1 MPNFHDLRQ
10 YGSELWTIQRGW
22 GRLAFPE
29 GVRVHVAKILVINGP
44 NLNLL
49 GSREPETYGHL
60 SLQEIMDD
68 LERFA
73 GACGHELSNRQD
85 NSEGGLVDIVQQAA
99 VDSVD
104 YIIINPAGY
113 THTSVV
119 LRDALLAVRI
129 PFVEVHLSRPHAREP
144 FRHHS
149 YLSDIALG
157 VISGFKGDSYM
168 LALQAIVNRI
178 EP

>member
-1 MPNFHDLRQ
+1 MA
-10 YGSELWTIQRGW
+10 S
-22 GRLAFPE
+22 
-29 GVRVHVAKILVINGP
+29 ILVINGP

-49 GSREPETYGHL
+49 GAREPQEYGYRT
-60 SLQEIMDD
+60 LQEIMED

-73 GACGHELSNRQD
+73 GACGHELRHVQQS
-85 NSEGGLVDIVQQAA
+85 SEGALVDVVHQAA
-99 VDSVD
+99 TDGVD

-119 LRDALLAVRI
+119 LRDALLALAI
-129 PFVEVHLSRPHAREP
+129 PFVEVHLSVVQARES
-144 FRHHS
+144 FRQIS
-149 YLSDIALG
+149 YFSDIAMG
-157 VISGFKGDSYM
+157 VITGFKGESYM